1 MVKRVFFAY
10 VCRQC
15 YISTGRLLQM
25 TNILDGNASHSLS
38 AVVTFRRGDL
48 ITPTGIDGGEMLA
61 WAGADELLAH
71 HLELALDAK
80 AFWKDGFLLYTLWAM
95 GDFCGMIPPRRRSRL
110 YPYTRAGFYQF
121 LRDHGSQISPEEGS
135 RRIKVFRTYNRFG
148 VTIIRMVEKAGINK
162 AFAAIPYVQDDTIR
176 DVLQLCIETP
186 YHQLRTALQEA
197 YQRSGGRHRRSRSK
211 EELRRAAARSA
222 VQVIADDKKG
232 MIGDPGIFIPR
243 QYRQHAEDELRAQE
257 VFEIAMTR
265 LGADDR
271 DTFFMQVVELVA
283 NTWLTKDDRQA
294 VEQLLS
300 EQRY

>member
-1 MVKRVFFAY
+1 MINR
-10 VCRQC
+10 
-15 YISTGRLLQM
+15 
-25 TNILDGNASHSLS
+25 LDGNASHNIS
-38 AVVTFRRGDL
+38 AVVTFTSRDL
-48 ITPTGIDGGEMLA
+48 VMPKGIDGGEALA
-61 WAGADELLAH
+61 WASADELLALH
-71 HLELALDAK
+71 VELASDAK
-80 AFWKDGFLLYTLWAM
+80 VFWKDGFLLYTLWAM
-95 GDFCGMIPPRRRSRL
+95 GDFCGMVPPERRSSH
-110 YPYTRAGFYQF
+110 YPYTRTGFYQF
-121 LRDHGSQISPEEGS
+121 LRDHGSQISQEEAS
-135 RRIKVFRTYNRFG
+135 RRIKVFRAYNRFG

-162 AFAAIPYVQDDTIR
+162 AFAAIPYVQEDTIR

-186 YHQLRTALQEA
+186 YHRLRTALQET
-197 YQRSGGRHRRSRSK
+197 YQQSGGRHGRSRSK
-211 EELRRAAARSA
+211 EELRRAAERSA
-222 VQVIADDKKG
+222 VQVIADNKKG

-283 NTWLTKDDRQA
+283 NAWLTKDDQQA